1 MGFKLFRARSD
12 HTIQN
17 LATKSNKVKIWLT
30 FRSLGQ
36 ESKIEVLVLNLL
48 DYCRREALKKLVF
61 SLHFVTWKSRSSL
74 RGFKL
79 NCISVWNQA
88 TENPCSSVGM
98 RAAPACDH
106 RGQNVPDKTMKSIS
120 RHKACRLL
128 VIEPV
133 RSHTWENLVVLYHIL
148 SGNLKS
154 TLRNSYLSVWVRSDT
169 NVYLEQMN
177 VSRTTYLVV
186 NIIILQ
192 FVLLGKILLPKLVCF
207 GILFGKVVHFW
218 GIFPR
223 PVATKLSHKV

>member
-1 MGFKLFRARSD
+1 MKVTTFPQRFPTKLRFCLKPGNREPIFECWDES
-12 HTIQN
+12 
-17 LATKSNKVKIWLT
+17 SG
-30 FRSLGQ
+30 SL
-36 ESKIEVLVLNLL
+36 
-48 DYCRREALKKLVF
+48 R
-61 SLHFVTWKSRSSL
+61 TSRS
-74 RGFKL
+74 
-79 NCISVWNQA
+79 Q
-88 TENPCSSVGM
+88 
-98 RAAPACDH
+98 RA
-106 RGQNVPDKTMKSIS
+106 GLYSKTIKSIS

-169 NVYLEQMN
+169 NVYLERMN

-207 GILFGKVVHFW
+207 GILFGKVVHF
-218 GIFPR
+218 
-223 PVATKLSHKV
+223 